1 MDGLALGQTTSKE
14 RSSSQS
20 NIQNYRDIACAVP
33 SADARVTRMPPA
45 LAASHGATDRLLV
58 EVQRVL
64 RRSKSGRSSSLR
76 ASCRSKGY

>member
-14 RSSSQS
+14 GNSSPSD
-20 NIQNYRDIACAVP
+20 IQNYRDIARAAP

-58 EVQRVL
+58 EVQRML
-64 RRSKSGRSSSLR
+64 RCSKSGRSSSR
-76 ASCRSKGY
+76 